1 MIGNGFNYITSGA
14 RRATMEDRIY
24 LYENDKESKF
34 FVWKEDADLLTA
46 LNERVENYNKS
57 GEENEQT

>member
-1 MIGNGFNYITSGA
+1 
-14 RRATMEDRIY
+14 MEDRIY